1 MSQNYIRN
9 LFLMD
14 DNSKNQAATA
24 MLTTM
29 ACEEEAVRRSKTS
42 RRRGSISGHAVIQRN
57 RVQGNERIYHDYF
70 SEIPVYPPHLFRRRF
85 RMNRPLF
92 FRIQSA
98 VEAYDPYIV
107 QKRDAAGVVGLSS
120 IQKITATLRMLTYE
134 VPTDSVDDYIRI
146 GESTAIESLKRF
158 VKAVVAI
165 FSDEYLRSPNN
176 NDIARLLAIGE
187 SRGFPSMLG
196 SVDCMHWKWK
206 NCPTAW
212 HGMYSG
218 HIHEPTNILEAVAS
232 YDLWIWHAFF
242 GLPRSLNDINVLE
255 RSTIFNELAE
265 GRAPLVN
272 YPVNGHEY
280 KMGYYLTDGIYPSW
294 STFVKTIPCPQ
305 GNKKKHFAAAQESA
319 RKDVER
325 AFGVLQAHFAIV
337 RGPAPFWDQKVLK
350 NIMTACII
358 VHNMIVEDE
367 KDASQIDFTYDAID
381 ESSTISISHEHT
393 PELAQF
399 MQTHYDIRKRNSH
412 CQL

>member
-70 SEIPVYPPHLFRRRF
+70 AEILVYPPHLFRRRF

-206 NCPTAW
+206 NCPTTW

-255 RSTIFNELAE
+255 
-265 GRAPLVN
+265 
-272 YPVNGHEY
+272 
-280 KMGYYLTDGIYPSW
+280 
-294 STFVKTIPCPQ
+294 
-305 GNKKKHFAAAQESA
+305 
-319 RKDVER
+319 
-325 AFGVLQAHFAIV
+325 
-337 RGPAPFWDQKVLK
+337 
-350 NIMTACII
+350 
-358 VHNMIVEDE
+358 
-367 KDASQIDFTYDAID
+367 
-381 ESSTISISHEHT
+381 
-393 PELAQF
+393 
-399 MQTHYDIRKRNSH
+399 
-412 CQL
+412 